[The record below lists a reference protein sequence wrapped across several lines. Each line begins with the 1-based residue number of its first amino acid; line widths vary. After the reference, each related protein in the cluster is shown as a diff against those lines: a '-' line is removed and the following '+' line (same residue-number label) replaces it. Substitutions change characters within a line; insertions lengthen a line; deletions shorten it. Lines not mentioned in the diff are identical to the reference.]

1 MNKKQEQQILDYYS
15 TNDKYIHSK
24 THSNAHQTVFTK
36 ESDKYQWLVLEQ
48 KSQCEVEVRQ
58 TDSHGTIT
66 ARDNYELTGNLP
78 KCVDVERLCEGANIQ
93 IPFNADEINLIY
105 QFGEQGKA
113 ETCAHSSAILPQIKD
128 SDTKQIV
135 STTLKK
141 LNSLSE
147 ETCAELTATTKR
159 RKLTERDQSI
169 KTKVSQ
175 SKGTGKTADS
185 CRGKTA
191 QNPKQRKGGYDAMK
205 LSRYEQETI
214 VNYNAGEQTATVY
227 TRDKTVMRKLDTLV
241 GDFPDTYKL
250 IEQNEVS
257 KTYSFPKSYV
267 SYRKPR
273 TVSTKQ
279 REWARQMMIAKNRVK
294 KD

>member
-15 TNDKYIHSK
+15 TTDKYIRSK

-66 ARDNYELTGNLP
+66 ARDNYELTRNLP
-78 KCVDVERLCEGANIQ
+78 KCMGVERLCEGTTMQ

-113 ETCAHSSAILPQIKD
+113 ETCAHLFAILPQIKD
-128 SDTKQIV
+128 SGTKQIV

-141 LNSLSE
+141 LNALSE
-147 ETCAELTATTKR
+147 KTCA
-159 RKLTERDQSI
+159 
-169 KTKVSQ
+169 
-175 SKGTGKTADS
+175 
-185 CRGKTA
+185 
-191 QNPKQRKGGYDAMK
+191 
-205 LSRYEQETI
+205 
-214 VNYNAGEQTATVY
+214 EQTATLY
-227 TRDKTVMRKLDTLV
+227 TRDKAVIRKLDTLV
-241 GDFPDTYKL
+241 ASFPDTYKL
-250 IEQNEVS
+250 AGQDEVS

-273 TVSTKQ
+273 AVSTGQ
-279 REWARQMMIAKNRVK
+279 REQARQMMIAKNK
-294 KD
+294 AKEK